1 MRSILFLATLG
12 RVEFAIL
19 AGIVRFVDGDCVGS
33 GEVFLELQIGGAS
46 GDACSNDS
54 NLHFDGSWIMRDI
67 IASDE
72 RRSEV
77 LKCQTVCLVAML
89 THRSD
94 SLGETLYNCKRE
106 TS

>member
-1 MRSILFLATLG
+1 
-12 RVEFAIL
+12 
-19 AGIVRFVDGDCVGS
+19 
-33 GEVFLELQIGGAS
+33 
-46 GDACSNDS
+46 
-54 NLHFDGSWIMRDI
+54 MRDI